1 MSTSTTF
8 SGTRIAPV
16 TTVGTGVRSV
26 WGASVVAGP
35 IIVQRA
41 MWGMDVAGTT
51 TATSPVE
58 ARPEELRE
66 PTCAA

>member
-8 SGTRIAPV
+8 TGTRIAPV
-16 TTVGTGVRSV
+16 TTAGTGVRSV

-41 MWGMDVAGTT
+41 MWGMDTPGTT
-51 TATSPVE
+51 SATSAVE
-58 ARPEELRE
+58 TSPEEVRE
-66 PTCAA
+66 PICAA